1 MAGSKVSIGGAN
13 FPASH
18 KDGRGD
24 LGYGRLNPSGH
35 VPKQL
40 GRSVYPYIEEDEDL
54 EDVETFMDEDEEE
67 KLHHMI
73 SAPSG
78 YDPGGGHYDPFTF
91 AGSNTSLHGPSHIG
105 ESFGSIGV
113 TGNSMVPIPTMHKGR
128 GQSTVG
134 GTRSGT
140 ARGEGSTMA
149 ATFDTGDRWGWS
161 NPLYKEIDTD
171 FENEYNYTLEDIADE
186 EESSLRECIRMII
199 LRLI

>member
-1 MAGSKVSIGGAN
+1 MKPSKVSIGGGN
-13 FPASH
+13 FPSSH
-18 KDGRGD
+18 GDARDD

-35 VPKQL
+35 VAKQL

-54 EDVETFMDEDEEE
+54 DDVETFMDEDEEE
-67 KLHHMI
+67 EMWSKMTG
-73 SAPSG
+73 PSG

-113 TGNSMVPIPTMHKGR
+113 TRKSMVSIPAMHKGR

-134 GTRSGT
+134 GTRAGT
-140 ARGEGSTMA
+140 ARADGSTMG
-149 ATFDTGDRWGWS
+149 ATVDTGDRWGWS

-171 FENEYNYTLEDIADE
+171 FENEYNYTLEDVASDE
-186 EESSLRECIRMII
+186 EDALRECV
-199 LRLI
+199 RLILLGQL